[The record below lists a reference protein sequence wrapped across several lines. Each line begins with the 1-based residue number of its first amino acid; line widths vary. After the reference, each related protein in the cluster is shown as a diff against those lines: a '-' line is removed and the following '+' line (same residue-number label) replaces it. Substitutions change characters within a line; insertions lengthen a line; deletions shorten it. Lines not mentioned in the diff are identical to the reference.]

1 MLTEGTK
8 EMDFQLVLI
17 TDVNSATDS
26 ARQVLLA
33 IGAWSNSAKGAKYS
47 ACWGEHEAPNPPGKQ
62 SCARH
67 PPTLKRDTQRVCKG
81 LKNPS
86 GLGRATGG

>member
-8 EMDFQLVLI
+8 EMDFQLVLS
-17 TDVNSATDS
+17 TDVTSTTDS

-47 ACWGEHEAPNPPGKQ
+47 AGRGKRKAPIQPGKQ
-62 SCARH
+62 SCDRH
-67 PPTLKRDTQRVCKG
+67 PRPR
-81 LKNPS
+81 
-86 GLGRATGG
+86 